1 MKIKYIIIIFVF
13 HFSLV
18 GSYFAQENIENENTP
33 PANDLNNQSFAE
45 RLYGGGNISFN
56 IYNGWILL
64 DASPFLGYRVTPK
77 YSAGLGIKYIY
88 RGLPEQD
95 INLSYY
101 GGNIFSRYQFTRNF
115 LAHAEYELLRVYET
129 KPISV
134 NYGERTLASMFYL
147 GGAYSTSIG
156 GSATVQIMLLYDLI
170 NDYNSPYRSYYMF
183 GSSGPPIL
191 YRVGFTFGF

>member
-1 MKIKYIIIIFVF
+1 MKIKYIIIIFSL

-18 GSYFAQENIENENTP
+18 GNFFTQENDENTSQ
-33 PANDLNNQSFAE
+33 DNQLSNMSFSE

-56 IYNGWILL
+56 IFNGWILL
-64 DASPFLGYRVTPK
+64 DASPFVGYRATPK
-77 YSAGLGIKYIY
+77 YSAGIGIKYIY

-101 GGNIFSRYQFTRNF
+101 GGNIFSRYQFTKNF
-115 LAHAEYELLRVYET
+115 LAHAEYELLRVYDL
-129 KPISV
+129 KRISM
-134 NYGERTLASMFYL
+134 NFGERTLASMFYV

-170 NDYNSPYRSYYMF
+170 NDYNSPYRPYYIF